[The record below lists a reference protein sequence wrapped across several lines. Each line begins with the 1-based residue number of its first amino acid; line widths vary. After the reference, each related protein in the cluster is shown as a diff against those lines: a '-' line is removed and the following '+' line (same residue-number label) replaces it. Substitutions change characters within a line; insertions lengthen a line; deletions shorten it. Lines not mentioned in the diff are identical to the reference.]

1 MKVLKQRNIGKWWG
15 YFMQIIQQEAVVIQA
30 IMIILQLITTAT
42 VLQIAGYQMPV
53 WLLAV
58 IVAGL
63 LIVGG
68 LGVWIIGMPSYFS
81 AFNDQFY
88 KHDNPLRK
96 DVEDIANRQKK
107 IMEYLGIEDDAD

>member
-1 MKVLKQRNIGKWWG
+1 MKVLKQRNIGRWWG
-15 YFMQIIQQEAVVIQA
+15 YFMQIIQQEAIVIQA
-30 IMIILQLITTAT
+30 IMMILQLITTAT
-42 VLQIAGYQMPV
+42 VLQIAGYQIPI
-53 WLLAV
+53 WLLTV
-58 IVAGL
+58 IVASM

-96 DVEDIANRQKK
+96 DVEKIAEQQKK
-107 IMEYLGIEDDAD
+107 IMKHLGIEDED